1 MDQNVVYVEKK
12 KSGFW
17 GFVKVA
23 LVVAAAAYVAV
34 KVYNKYFKKIEVEI
48 DDEAALDAEL
58 ESLELDL
65 TVEDAEEEAFEA
77 SAEAV
82 IANAEELDTL
92 TEEA

>member
-1 MDQNVVYVEKK
+1 MKH
-12 KSGFW
+12 
-17 GFVKVA
+17 
-23 LVVAAAAYVAV
+23 
-34 KVYNKYFKKIEVEI
+34 KINITFHCLTVQKLQVCMI
-48 DDEAALDAEL
+48 IRKCVEAALDAEL

>member
-48 DDEAALDAEL
+48 DDEEALEADL
-58 ESLELDL
+58 ESLEIDL
-65 TVEDAEEEAFEA
+65 SVESVEEDTFEA

-82 IANAEELDTL
+82 IANAEEMDVVV
-92 TEEA
+92 EEA